1 MHLRE
6 IQQVLRKFHT
16 ERGWDKFPASL
27 VITHLLE
34 ELGELSDYI
43 LVEEGYKA
51 TGLGHDEPDKN
62 EISREFAQALSL
74 FVQLANH
81 FDIDLENS
89 FSAELEIMRERFPAD
104 AWSEYMD
111 RL

>member
-1 MHLRE
+1 MNLRD
-6 IQQVLRKFHT
+6 IQNALKQFHK
-16 ERGWDKFPASL
+16 ERGWDKFAASL
-27 VITHLLE
+27 VMTHLLE

-51 TGLGHDEPDKN
+51 PGLGHDEPERN
-62 EISREFAQALSL
+62 EIGREFAQILSL

-81 FDIDLENS
+81 FEVDLEKS

-104 AWSEYMD
+104 VWTEYMD
-111 RL
+111 RR